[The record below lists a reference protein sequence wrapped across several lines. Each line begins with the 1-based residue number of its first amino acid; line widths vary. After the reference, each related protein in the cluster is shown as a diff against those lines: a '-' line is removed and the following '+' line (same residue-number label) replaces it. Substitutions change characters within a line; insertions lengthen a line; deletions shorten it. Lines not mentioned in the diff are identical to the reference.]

1 MPPKYNGTEIKQ
13 APLSILQLIRRDLDR
28 TDENGVKVRD
38 MMDELNLSRGSVNN
52 YLTGTLE
59 PLGMVGVTDTEETAG
74 AASDANLWGISKD
87 AYRWLDSLGPDDLAP
102 VEASGEAVK
111 RAERAVEIAN
121 EARSTAESQE
131 DRVEEAHNEI
141 EQMGKRA
148 DNVLNGQSG
157 RINDLRSDLDDI
169 RDTAQAAHTAAN
181 RPDQTLYREIYRVDQ
196 QLRHIYNLHLTEV
209 HKLTGD
215 PDNEDD
221 VGRVGK
227 IEQSIEAQNE
237 SYTDLKDRVK
247 SLRKRKQ
254 HLTYAATGAVIL
266 AAIAIALTLI

>member
-38 MMDELNLSRGSVNN
+38 MMDELDLSRGSVNN

-87 AYRWLDSLGPDDLAP
+87 AYRWLNSLGPDDLAP
-102 VEASGEAVK
+102 IEASGEAVE
-111 RAERAVEIAN
+111 RAEKAVEIAN

-131 DRVEEAHNEI
+131 DRVEEAHDEI

-148 DNVLNGQSG
+148 DRVLDGQTG
-157 RINDLRSDLDDI
+157 QINDLRSDLDDV
-169 RDTAQAAHTAAN
+169 RGTAQAAHTAAN
-181 RPDQTLYREIYRVDQ
+181 QPDQTLYREIYRIDQ
-196 QLRHIYNLHLTEV
+196 QLRHVYNLHLTEKY
-209 HKLTGD
+209 KLTGD

-227 IEQSIEAQNE
+227 IEQSIESQNE
-237 SYTDLKDRVK
+237 AHTTLEDE
-247 SLRKRKQ
+247 
-254 HLTYAATGAVIL
+254 LTAIERRNRWLTGIATGAVIL
-266 AAIAIALTLI
+266 AVIAISVALL